1 MVTIKT
7 ADEIVR
13 MRRGG
18 KILADVLASVAGLVA
33 PGVSA
38 AFLNAEAEKM
48 IAARGA
54 ESLFLGYKP
63 EGALSAYPAALCV
76 SVNDEVVHGIPGKDK
91 IMHEGD
97 IVGLDCGLRYEKM
110 CVDSAITVGVGEVS
124 AQAKKLI
131 AVTRDALTEGLRVV
145 GPNARIGDIGH
156 AVEQY
161 VKKNGFT
168 VVRDLAGHGVG
179 YSIHE
184 EPMILNFGKKGTG
197 MQLAPGMTIAIEP
210 MVVAG
215 DFHIIIDDD
224 GWGIRTAD
232 GALAAHFEH
241 TVVVTK
247 EGCEIL
253 TTHEASRH

>member
-1 MVTIKT
+1 MITIKT
-7 ADEIVR
+7 AEEIAR

-18 KILADVLASVAGLVA
+18 KILADVLTSVAGLVA

-38 AFLNAEAEKM
+38 AFLNEAAEKM
-48 IAARGA
+48 IAERGA
-54 ESLFLGYKP
+54 EPLFLGYKP

-76 SVNDEVVHGIPGKDK
+76 SINDEVVHGIPGKDK
-91 IMHEGD
+91 IIQEGD
-97 IVGLDCGLRYEKM
+97 VVGLDCGLRYEKM
-110 CVDSAITVGVGEVS
+110 CVDSAITVGAGDISV
-124 AQAKKLI
+124 QAKKLI
-131 AVTRDALTEGLRVV
+131 DVTRDALAEGLAVV
-145 GPNARIGDIGH
+145 GPQARIGDIGH

-210 MVVAG
+210 MVVVG
-215 DFHIIIDDD
+215 DFHIIVDED

-241 TVVVTK
+241 TIVVT
-247 EGCEIL
+247 EQGCEVL
-253 TTHEASRH
+253 TAYEASGY

>member
-1 MVTIKT
+1 MITIKT
-7 ADEIVR
+7 AEEIAR

-38 AFLNAEAEKM
+38 AFLNEAAEKM
-48 IAARGA
+48 IAERGA
-54 ESLFLGYKP
+54 EPLFLGYKP

-76 SVNDEVVHGIPGKDK
+76 SINDEVVHGIPGKDK
-91 IMHEGD
+91 IFKEGD
-97 IVGLDCGLRYEKM
+97 VVGLDCGLRYEKM
-110 CVDSAITVGVGEVS
+110 CVDSAITVGVGKITP
-124 AQAKKLI
+124 QAEKLI
-131 AVTRDALTEGLRVV
+131 RVTRESLSEALAVV
-145 GPNARIGDIGH
+145 GPKAKIGDIGH

-161 VKKNGFT
+161 VKKHGFT

-215 DFHIIIDDD
+215 DFPIMVDED

-232 GALAAHFEH
+232 GSLAAHFEH
-241 TVVVTK
+241 TIAVT
-247 EGCEIL
+247 EQGCEIL
-253 TTHEASRH
+253 TDHEEPRH